1 MFKAAARRDRSIARR
16 TRFRLQAADGMRKGG
31 NNHME
36 NHTAPQINEE
46 RNPVEQPAVIEKPK
60 DSLFAVRAFIV
71 RVIQGAIIGAGAIL
85 PGISGGVLGVAFG
98 IYQPMMAVLAKPFQ
112 NFKLHWRMFIPIAI
126 GWAAGFL
133 GLAGLIA
140 ELLSINAA
148 VIVSLFVGLILGTFP
163 SLFREGA
170 KDGRTRGMWV
180 ALAVSTAALLAFF
193 YLLKSGVQTNVT
205 PSFWWFVFCG
215 VLWGIS
221 LIVPGMSSS
230 SLLIFLG
237 LYQPMTAGIAAFDIS
252 VLAPFAIGIVATV
265 VLLARLV
272 NHLFEKHY
280 GIAFYCVIGFVI
292 ASTIPIIP
300 LSFKSPGEGALCLIA
315 AGAGFAGSFLM
326 DRWSEKLP
334 TAQKKTD

>member
-1 MFKAAARRDRSIARR
+1 
-16 TRFRLQAADGMRKGG
+16 
-31 NNHME
+31 ME
-36 NHTAPQINEE
+36 QETL
-46 RNPVEQPAVIEKPK
+46 RGLPAVK
-60 DSLFAVRAFIV
+60 RFIV

-112 NFKLHWRMFIPIAI
+112 NLKLYWRMFIPIFI

-133 GLAGLIA
+133 GLAGVIA
-140 ELLSINAA
+140 KLLDINAA
-148 VIVSLFVGLILGTFP
+148 VIVSLFVGLIAGTFP

-170 KDGRTRGMWV
+170 KEGRTKGMWV
-180 ALAVSTAALLAFF
+180 ALAISTIALLAFF
-193 YLLKSGVQTNVT
+193 YFLKSGQQAAVT
-205 PSFWWFVFCG
+205 PSFGWYIFCG

-230 SLLIFLG
+230 SILLFLG
-237 LYQPMTAGIAAFDIS
+237 LYQPMSAGIAALDIN
-252 VLAPFAIGIVATV
+252 VLAPFAIGIISTV
-265 VLLARLV
+265 ILLARVV

-300 LSFKSPGEGALCLIA
+300 LSFTGVGEALLCVVAAA
-315 AGAGFAGSFLM
+315 AGFVGSFLM
-326 DRWSEKLP
+326 DRWSDKYPKEP
-334 TAQKKTD
+334 IAESKTTEE

>member
-1 MFKAAARRDRSIARR
+1 MKR
-16 TRFRLQAADGMRKGG
+16 
-31 NNHME
+31 
-36 NHTAPQINEE
+36 
-46 RNPVEQPAVIEKPK
+46 
-60 DSLFAVRAFIV
+60 FIV

-112 NFKLHWRMFIPIAI
+112 NLKLYWRMFIPIFI

-133 GLAGLIA
+133 GLAGVIA
-140 ELLSINAA
+140 KLLDINAA
-148 VIVSLFVGLILGTFP
+148 VIVSLFVGLIAGTFP

-170 KDGRTRGMWV
+170 KEGRTKGMWV
-180 ALAVSTAALLAFF
+180 ALAISTIALLAFF
-193 YLLKSGVQTNVT
+193 YFLKSGQQAAVT
-205 PSFWWFVFCG
+205 PSFGWYIFCG

-230 SLLIFLG
+230 SILLFLG
-237 LYQPMTAGIAAFDIS
+237 LYQPMSAGIAALDIN
-252 VLAPFAIGIVATV
+252 VLAPFAIGIISTV
-265 VLLARLV
+265 ILLARVV

-300 LSFKSPGEGALCLIA
+300 LSFTGVGEALLCVVA
-315 AGAGFAGSFLM
+315 AAVGFAGSMLM
-326 DRWSEKLP
+326 DRWSEKYP
-334 TAQKKTD
+334 KEPVAEPKTTEAE